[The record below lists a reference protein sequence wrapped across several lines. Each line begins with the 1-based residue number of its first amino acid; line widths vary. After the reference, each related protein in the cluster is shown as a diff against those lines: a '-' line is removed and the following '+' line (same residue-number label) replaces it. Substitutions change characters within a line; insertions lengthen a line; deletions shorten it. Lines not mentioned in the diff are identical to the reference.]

1 MKQII
6 KTGLSLLVALT
17 FAVSAWATEYSQG
30 VVRSIDAEASKV
42 TVAHGPLE
50 NLYMP
55 AMTMIF
61 RVSDEA
67 MLTNM
72 SEGDEIEFIVE
83 RRNGKLTII
92 ELN

>member
-6 KTGLSLLVALT
+6 KTGLSVLVALT
-17 FAVSAWATEYSQG
+17 ISVGAWAAEYSQG
-30 VVRSIDAEASKV
+30 VVRSIDTEAGKV
-42 TVAHGPLE
+42 TVAHGPLK
-50 NLYMP
+50 NLDMP

-61 RVSDEA
+61 RVSEEA
-67 MLTNM
+67 MLTSM
-72 SEGDEIEFIVE
+72 SEGDEIEFVVE

>member
-6 KTGLSLLVALT
+6 KTGLSLLIALT

-30 VVRSIDAEASKV
+30 VVRSIDAAAGKV
-42 TVAHGPLE
+42 TVAHGPLK
-50 NLYMP
+50 NLDMP

-61 RVSDEA
+61 RVSEEA

-72 SEGDEIEFIVE
+72 SEGEEIEFVVE